1 MILSLKLFD
10 ISSDTLEISFSAWD
24 HIVYTIKKLKTKV
37 LAMLSLLVELIRTL
51 ILRSVL
57 NL

>member
-24 HIVYTIKKLKTKV
+24 QIVNTIKKLKTEV

-51 ILRSVL
+51 ILRYVL